1 MANLDTVEI
10 CRVDLFTAQDEL
22 QRRYTDDVVERIL
35 RIREEYNWFLS
46 NPDAKDR
53 QFIENAVSRFGVHK
67 SMAYRDLG
75 VVKALLPHL
84 AQASRDFH
92 RYRYNEMILETYQ
105 MAKKRKD
112 TKTMEKAASSYA
124 KFNRVDLEDEQA
136 VPYDMIV
143 VQPFT
148 ATDDPSVLGIK
159 PMPRLQER
167 IQELLH
173 KYQAENIDI
182 EDVEFEEAD
191 LEESTLFPPTTNSDD
206 NADGEDTILQQPPTT
221 DPAHWGQYHRYRG
234 GATNRQDRFDCLALR
249 AAQHA
254 AHARQHGRHRR
265 AHLQARS
272 DEHHPGLVG
281 GVETLGV
288 HQRHP
293 LCHRA

>member
-1 MANLDTVEI
+1 MSNPSTLDI
-10 CRVDLFTAQDEL
+10 CRLDLFTAEDEL
-22 QRRYTDDVVERIL
+22 RERYPDSIVTRVL
-35 RIREEYNWFLS
+35 RVREEYNWFLS

-53 QFIENAVSRFGVHK
+53 QFVENAVSRFGISK
-67 SMAYRDLG
+67 SLAYNDLG
-75 VVKALLPHL
+75 IVKMLLPHL

-92 RYRYNEMILETYQ
+92 RYRYNEMILETFQ

-136 VPYDMIV
+136 VPYDLIV

-182 EDVEFEEAD
+182 ADIEYEEAD
-191 LEESTLFPPTTNSDD
+191 LEESALFPPTTQEND
-206 NADGEDTILQQPPTT
+206 N
-221 DPAHWGQYHRYRG
+221 G
-234 GATNRQDRFDCLALR
+234 GAEEKNIL
-249 AAQHA
+249 
-254 AHARQHGRHRR
+254 
-265 AHLQARS
+265 
-272 DEHHPGLVG
+272 
-281 GVETLGV
+281 
-288 HQRHP
+288 
-293 LCHRA
+293 

>member
-1 MANLDTVEI
+1 MPNRDTLEI
-10 CRVDLFTAQDEL
+10 CRLDLFSSQEELDE
-22 QRRYTDDVVERIL
+22 RYTEDVVARIL
-35 RIREEYNWFLS
+35 RIREEYNWFIA

-53 QFIENAVSRFGVHK
+53 QFIENAVSRFGIHK

-167 IQELLH
+167 IQELL
-173 KYQAENIDI
+173 
-182 EDVEFEEAD
+182 FEEAD
-191 LEESTLFPPTTNSDD
+191 LEESTLFPPTTQFDD
-206 NADGEDTILQQPPTT
+206 KADGEENIL
-221 DPAHWGQYHRYRG
+221 
-234 GATNRQDRFDCLALR
+234 
-249 AAQHA
+249 
-254 AHARQHGRHRR
+254 
-265 AHLQARS
+265 
-272 DEHHPGLVG
+272 
-281 GVETLGV
+281 
-288 HQRHP
+288 
-293 LCHRA
+293 